1 MHAHRASG
9 KCRPAFSLIELT
21 TVVFIIV
28 IVVALTLPALRGGR
42 DAARRVATQ
51 GLIEQVST
59 AVSRFQRDNAGRPP
73 GLFTPRQ
80 MGRDENGGDPGSA
93 EVGVGA
99 GLTAMENMLLDLS
112 GSGAVI
118 SDAERMRR
126 DNAGEDVSN
135 FIPVYPG
142 DPGDVDDEDQIY
154 VNPALLGGGG
164 GAESPDDYFSPPARF
179 FVPQFSDSSSE
190 RQSTEEGLEA
200 PVMAATGP
208 EDAPQIPDLVD
219 AWGSPILA
227 WVADTDSVLRVREA
241 TDFAQI
247 SSDDTD
253 GESRGALFY
262 WNSNAGFLRSDA
274 YGEDAVDMT
283 AGFNL
288 RDTNRPASLLGAG
301 VVLEDAAD
309 PSQHLAAL
317 LGSPDHPVED
327 AINLDDP
334 AATGDMSE
342 EFYPLRGRGE
352 VIIQSAGVDQIPFS
366 VRDPALRQVASGG
379 DILSPDMLDIRY
391 AINFFTGGDTRRTGD
406 NGAPISIDFAGRFDD
421 ILSSGN

>member
-80 MGRDENGGDPGSA
+80 MGRDVNGGGPAVTGTN
-93 EVGVGA
+93 EGA
-99 GLTAMENMLLDLS
+99 GLTAMENMILELS

-118 SDAERMRR
+118 SEDEYGELDDDEAEAFR
-126 DNAGEDVSN
+126 AV
-135 FIPVYPG
+135 FPG
-142 DPGDVDDEDQIY
+142 DPFGDAEGDEPIFF
-154 VNPALLGGGG
+154 VNPSLLGGGG
-164 GAESPDDYFSPPARF
+164 GAETPDDYFSPPARF
-179 FVPQFSDSSSE
+179 FVPQAYDRGSEAQSSE
-190 RQSTEEGLEA
+190 VPAEGPEA
-200 PVMAATGP
+200 GMAATADEG
-208 EDAPQIPDLVD
+208 EPQIPDLVD

-241 TDFAQI
+241 EDFARV
-247 SSDDTD
+247 SSDD
-253 GESRGALFY
+253 GAALFY

-334 AATGDMSE
+334 DATGYTND

-391 AINFFTGGDTRRTGD
+391 AINFFTGGDTRRKGD
-406 NGAPISIDFAGRFDD
+406 NGAPTSIDFAGRFDD